1 MRARGLRSTAVRGW
15 LLIATVIVSAGCGD
29 PEKPSIQNVRMYFQD
44 PTDGGWTPLSNG
56 GDSPASPILIE
67 GRITDNT
74 AVVAPRVAIRGE
86 RQDVEDVEFSCELD
100 PENYSDDYYRC
111 KTLEIPA
118 EDLIIPAKDLIRG
131 DRISIRESEGETT
144 LQEVEIEVSA
154 IDGEIP
160 PVQEGSDPVSFS
172 YRVLKVETIIEGVDD
187 LARSLHR
194 EPTDEEPL
202 RSGDALKVG
211 DPEAGTLKLF
221 IRAPDSR
228 AFSTL
233 TGTWKR
239 KVLSK
244 WDQIFA
250 LSLDPRSGDFS
261 ATFQLFDPRPNDL
274 QEQQTAPN
282 YRFTFSA
289 YDAPDQKKDLGRF
302 AERSVSLVFSP
313 PRGEDT
319 FLPEVELSGID
330 ADTGSLTSQASTWLL
345 SGRVQDNAGEVQ
357 WLQVRLSNKPAQERS
372 SRGYQ
377 EKILFFDPA
386 GLSLTGGFALNLHFV
401 SDWDGNGVIDV
412 LEEGK
417 GVSNYLQIVAQDIHG
432 NEVSFPEAFYFDFV
446 PPSTSRSVPTLD
458 LVETFPKLSAGGQV
472 GLPAGEILR
481 IRASTTDD
489 SGEPLV
495 EAWVCPDCPAL
506 PTELW
511 DRMNEDL
518 CTCRLERSYSLNP
531 SGQFPDEPWEWID
544 IPSEALS
551 QGTIHFL
558 KAIKKVRTIGN
569 STRAPFSAREILHPE
584 DATDPQLAAVLPTET
599 IGPLVAFQ
607 ELPALADGTVL
618 SEPDPGGVPDSFI
631 ADFGTLS
638 ATIVPH
644 FSQLNRIAARVI
656 GGQIAEEPE
665 TCKQPSYRGDT
676 GEFSWNLGRVSVK
689 EGNRVCMGASSLT
702 GHATLHVWEFDEV
715 AGGLRAS
722 LTTSSN
728 PEDCPQEPQ
737 EFPCPAGSD

>member
-1 MRARGLRSTAVRGW
+1 MRARGLRSTVVRGW
-15 LLIATVIVSAGCGD
+15 LLIATVIVLAGCGD
-29 PEKPSIQNVRMYFQD
+29 PEKPSIQDVRIYFQD
-44 PTDGGWTPLSNG
+44 PSDGGWTPLSNG
-56 GDSPASPILIE
+56 GDSPASPILIK

-86 RQDVEDVEFSCELD
+86 RQDVEDVEFSCSLGLVTGFYECPVSFDAGEL
-100 PENYSDDYYRC
+100 R
-111 KTLEIPA
+111 
-118 EDLIIPAKDLIRG
+118 RG
-131 DRISIRESEGETT
+131 DKIAVRESEGETT
-144 LQEVEIEVSA
+144 LQEVEIEVSE
-154 IDGEIP
+154 IDTYRILRTN
-160 PVQEGSDPVSFS
+160 VITEGA
-172 YRVLKVETIIEGVDD
+172 GD
-187 LARSLHR
+187 LERSLYKEVQGGAPER
-194 EPTDEEPL
+194 M
-202 RSGDALKVG
+202 RSGDFLRVG
-211 DPEAGTLKLF
+211 APEAGNLKLF
-221 IRAPDSR
+221 IRAPDNR
-228 AFSTL
+228 VFSAL
-233 TGTWKR
+233 TGTWER

-244 WDQIFA
+244 WDQTFV
-250 LSLDPRSGDFS
+250 LRLDPTSGDFS
-261 ATFQLFDPRPNDL
+261 VTFQLFDPRPNDL

-282 YRFTFSA
+282 YRFIFSA
-289 YDAPDQKKDLGRF
+289 YDAPDQKEDLGRY

-330 ADTGSLTSQASTWLL
+330 DDTESLTSRASAWSL
-345 SGRVQDNAGEVQ
+345 SGRVLDNAGEIQ
-357 WLQVRLSNKPAQERS
+357 WLKIRLSNTAVQGLGSRERVF
-372 SRGYQ
+372 
-377 EKILFFDPA
+377 LFDP
-386 GLSLTGGFALNLHFV
+386 GNISLTGSFPKLSLHFV
-401 SDWDGNGVIDV
+401 SDWDENGVVDV

-417 GVSNYLQIVAQDIHG
+417 GVSNYLQVVAQDIHG

-518 CTCRLERSYSLNP
+518 CTCPEDKVERYSLDP

-569 STRAPFSAREILHPE
+569 STRAPFSAREILHPK

-618 SEPDPGGVPDSFI
+618 SEPDPGVPGSFI

-638 ATIVPH
+638 ATVVPH
-644 FSQLNRIAARVI
+644 FSQLNQIAARVI

-689 EGNRVCMGASSLT
+689 EGNRVCVGASSLT